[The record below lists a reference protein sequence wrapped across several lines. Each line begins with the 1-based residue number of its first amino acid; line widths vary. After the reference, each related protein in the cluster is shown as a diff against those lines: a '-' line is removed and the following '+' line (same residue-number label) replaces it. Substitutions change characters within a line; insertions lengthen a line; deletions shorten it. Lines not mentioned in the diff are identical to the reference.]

1 MSIYSGF
8 STVSSDAQKK
18 FVLTDRKLIQQDLLN
33 ALKTRRGQR
42 LMQPNFGCIIWD
54 KLFDNITQTDLDDI
68 SANISSIINNDP
80 RITLVSLDLT
90 QGQHT
95 ITVTVIIQYVN
106 TNETDQ
112 LIVNFNSELSS
123 DF

>member
-112 LIVNFNSELSS
+112 LIVNYNSELSS